1 VPWNSNCKYKI
12 EKRKNGDTKAQREW
26 CRGAQPCAPYY
37 NVLGAPTLKMRLS
50 SQALLSP
57 SWLRW
62 YTSVISKKRLNMG
75 PLDGIRVLD
84 LSLYGPGRYCS
95 MILADLGAE
104 VITVE
109 IPRTTG
115 KMFSM
120 MTSDTEPH
128 YIGLNRN
135 KKSIAVNLK
144 KDEGKEIFY
153 RLAQKVDVILETN
166 RPGALKRRGMDYESV
181 SKLNPRIIYC
191 SITGYGQKGPYAR
204 RPGHDINFV
213 AMSGILGLSGSKNG
227 PPCYLVSPMI
237 ADVLGGTNQAVISI
251 LAALL
256 ARDRTGKGQYIDVSS
271 TDGAVFYHWVHAP
284 QFFLNGISPERAES
298 PTGSDVA
305 WMNIYKA
312 KDGKYFTIGCFEP
325 WLWGNLCKLV
335 GREDLIPKHFG
346 SLEEQRES
354 YRALSEVFATK
365 NRDEWLK
372 LLDEADVCVAPVY
385 NFEEMFADPHYKDHQ
400 IVVELEHPK
409 LGKVKMLN
417 TPFKLSDTPAAVRTR
432 PPLWAE
438 HTREI
443 LHDLLGYSEKVINHL
458 LKEEVIE

>member
-1 VPWNSNCKYKI
+1 
-12 EKRKNGDTKAQREW
+12 
-26 CRGAQPCAPYY
+26 
-37 NVLGAPTLKMRLS
+37 
-50 SQALLSP
+50 
-57 SWLRW
+57 
-62 YTSVISKKRLNMG
+62 MG
-75 PLDGIRVLD
+75 PLEGTKILD

-115 KMFSM
+115 KMVGM
-120 MTSDTEPH
+120 MTSDTEAH

-135 KKSIAVNLK
+135 KKSIAVNIK

-153 RLAQKVDVILETN
+153 RLAEKVDVILETN
-166 RPGALKRRGMDYESV
+166 RPGTLKRRGMDYETV
-181 SKLNPRIIYC
+181 SKLNPRLIYC

-213 AMSGILGLSGSKNG
+213 AMSGILGLSGSKSG
-227 PPCYLVSPMI
+227 PPSYVVSPMI
-237 ADVLGGTNQAVISI
+237 ADVLGGTNQAVIAI
-251 LAALL
+251 IAALF

-284 QFFLNGISPERAES
+284 QFFRDGVSPERTES
-298 PTGSDVA
+298 PTGSDMA

-346 SLEEQRES
+346 SPEEQQES
-354 YRALSEVFATK
+354 YQALSQAFAAK
-365 NRDEWLK
+365 NRDEWVK

-385 NFEEMFADPHYKDHQ
+385 DFEEMFADPHYKDHQ
-400 IVVELEHPK
+400 VVVELEHPK
-409 LGKVKMLN
+409 LGKVKLLN
-417 TPFKLSDTPAAVRTR
+417 TPFKLSDTPAKVRTR

-443 LHDLLGYSEKVINHL
+443 LSTLLGYSEKKIDRL

>member
-1 VPWNSNCKYKI
+1 
-12 EKRKNGDTKAQREW
+12 
-26 CRGAQPCAPYY
+26 
-37 NVLGAPTLKMRLS
+37 
-50 SQALLSP
+50 
-57 SWLRW
+57 
-62 YTSVISKKRLNMG
+62 
-75 PLDGIRVLD
+75 
-84 LSLYGPGRYCS
+84 
-95 MILADLGAE
+95 
-104 VITVE
+104 
-109 IPRTTG
+109 
-115 KMFSM
+115 MFSM

-135 KKSIAVNLK
+135 KKSIALNLK

-153 RLAQKVDVILETN
+153 RLAEKVDVILETN
-166 RPGALKRRGMDYESV
+166 RPGTLKRRGMDYETV
-181 SKLNPRIIYC
+181 SKLNPRLIYC

-227 PPCYLVSPMI
+227 PPSYVVSPMI
-237 ADVLGGTNQAVISI
+237 ADVLGGTNQAVIAI

-256 ARDRTGKGQYIDVSS
+256 ARDKTGKGQYIDVSS

-284 QFFLNGISPERAES
+284 QFFRDGVSPERADS

-346 SLEEQRES
+346 TLEEQQKS
-354 YRALSEVFATK
+354 YQALSQAFAAK
-365 NRDEWLK
+365 NRDEWVK

-385 NFEEMFADPHYKDHQ
+385 NFEEMFADPHYQDHH
-400 IVVELEHPK
+400 VAVEMEHPK
-409 LGKVKMLN
+409 LGKVKLLN
-417 TPFKLSDTPAAVRTR
+417 TPFKLSDTPAQVRTR

-443 LHDLLGYSEKVINHL
+443 LSTLLGYSENKIAHL